1 MKNLYKAGNHQ
12 HLKPT
17 VVAVNAV
24 MNACAYTPTNNMIDS
39 NRAVEIAHYLFKEEL
54 ATTESSSSKT
64 TATKT
69 TTTMTGEASLSPDQV
84 TYGTFLKVLANQM
97 PDCSSRKQI
106 VDYLFKNCCR
116 DGQVGNLVLQQLHRV
131 VATDDEFYDLVQIK
145 PNPNSGMVVRME
157 DLPNE
162 WTCNVVEGRWK
173 RRQQQQLA
181 TSNSN
186 SNNIINSNSNTNV
199 NQQGLE

>member
-1 MKNLYKAGNHQ
+1 MKSLHNAGNHQ

-39 NRAVEIAHYLFKEEL
+39 NRAVEIAHFLFKTEL
-54 ATTESSSSKT
+54 EESS
-64 TATKT
+64 T
-69 TTTMTGEASLSPDQV
+69 TTGELLLSPDQV

-106 VDYLFKNCCR
+106 VEYLFKNCCR
-116 DGQVGNLVLQQLHRV
+116 NGQVGNLVLQQLQRV
-131 VATDDEFYDLVQIK
+131 VASDVEFYELVKVK
-145 PNPNSGMVVRME
+145 PDYNGMVRME

-173 RRQQQQLA
+173 RRQQL
-181 TSNSN
+181 TGN
-186 SNNIINSNSNTNV
+186 SNNNSNMNNNNNNNNNNF
-199 NQQGLE
+199 NQQGQE